1 MCFNRLSERT
11 IPLTIFWTIII
22 IWHRNVFNR
31 FEEVDMKYLAG
42 MLLGMMIFASAAMAD
57 STRITNYNYSP
68 SDALH
73 PFKLISLAMR
83 PPLGVATLFVKGTY
97 WVLDVDPI
105 NRAFNIESDPSMN
118 IDADY

>member
-1 MCFNRLSERT
+1 
-11 IPLTIFWTIII
+11 
-22 IWHRNVFNR
+22 
-31 FEEVDMKYLAG
+31 MKYLAG
-42 MLLGMMIFASAAMAD
+42 TLLGMMIFASAAMAD